1 MNKKNL
7 TILLVTLVIVTL
19 ASCEREE
26 TITIPDDVVNGITIN
41 GIRWAT
47 RNVGSPGEFASAP
60 HSMGNHFQWNRKT
73 ADWVQNWNGNNA
85 TEWEREN
92 DPCPPGWRVPTET
105 ELRSLESASY
115 RWIDVNGVYG
125 RLFGTPP
132 NLLFLPATGWRNQNN
147 GVLGDGSVGLDGRY
161 WSSTVPAEINAVT
174 LSFNIGSS
182 IVDTNSR
189 AFGFSV
195 RCVAD

>member
-7 TILLVTLVIVTL
+7 TILLVALVTVTF
-19 ASCEREE
+19 ASCKRDES
-26 TITIPDDVVNGITIN
+26 ITIPDDIANGVTIN

-47 RNVGSPGEFASAP
+47 RNVGTPGEFASAP
-60 HSMGNHFQWNRKT
+60 ESMGNHFQWNRRT

-92 DPCPPGWRVPTET
+92 DPCPPGWRVPNET
-105 ELRSLESASY
+105 ELRSLESAIY
-115 RWIDVNGVYG
+115 RWVEVNGVYG
-125 RLFGTPP
+125 RLFGARP
-132 NLLFLPATGWRNQNN
+132 NLLFLPATGWRSQNN
-147 GVLGDGSVGLDGRY
+147 GVLDASSVGMHGRY
-161 WSSTVPAEINAVT
+161 WSSVVPAEINAMT
-174 LSFNIGSS
+174 LNFNPGGST
-182 IVDTNSR
+182 VDSNSR